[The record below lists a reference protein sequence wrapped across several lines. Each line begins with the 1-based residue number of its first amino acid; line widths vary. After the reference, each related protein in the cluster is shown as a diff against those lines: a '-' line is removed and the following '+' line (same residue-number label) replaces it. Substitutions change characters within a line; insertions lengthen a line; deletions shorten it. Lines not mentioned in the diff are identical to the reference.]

1 MCYLF
6 VRVYVQISSLYEC
19 LSEHTSIC
27 LLKCWSSK
35 TKIEIIVGA
44 IKEKEKEGVVI
55 PYLHSCFAF
64 VYSSRLG
71 YYYGV

>member
-1 MCYLF
+1 MSRSFAQQNALA
-6 VRVYVQISSLYEC
+6 
-19 LSEHTSIC
+19 
-27 LLKCWSSK
+27 
-35 TKIEIIVGA
+35 GA